1 MENAKVVG
9 DYFINEAK
17 KIDKIKNVKGRGLM
31 LGLEFDFEVA
41 ELRKKL
47 IYDHKIF
54 TGGSSNK
61 KLIRILPPLTIKK
74 EHIDI
79 FFKALKIELK
89 KH

>member
-1 MENAKVVG
+1 
-9 DYFINEAK
+9 
-17 KIDKIKNVKGRGLM
+17 M